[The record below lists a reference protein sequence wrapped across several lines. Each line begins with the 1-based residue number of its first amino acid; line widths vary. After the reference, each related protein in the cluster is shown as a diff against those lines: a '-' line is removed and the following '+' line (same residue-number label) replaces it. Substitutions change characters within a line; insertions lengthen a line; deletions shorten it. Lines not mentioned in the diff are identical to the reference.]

1 MRALGFYCRYLERG
15 DDVSCVCGPGADGK
29 MAFCIFLKTEFCE
42 ENIEFWN
49 ACEDLRMLSSHQEL
63 TSKANSIYE
72 EFIKN
77 EAPKEVTGLHR
88 VPFSRAAG
96 ELRKTDGVN
105 SNFSCLLQVNLD
117 FYTKNKIIQ
126 NLKEPNMA
134 IFLAA
139 QQKVYSLMENNSYP
153 RFIHSELYNELLAA
167 ARRRKRSK
175 GFKVD
180 SKTR

>member
-1 MRALGFYCRYLERG
+1 
-15 DDVSCVCGPGADGK
+15 
-29 MAFCIFLKTEFCE
+29 
-42 ENIEFWN
+42 
-49 ACEDLRMLSSHQEL
+49 MLSSHQEL

-180 SKTR
+180 SKTRWTDEPNGSIASTKGTLKLFLSINTRDKSVEKKQLKLF